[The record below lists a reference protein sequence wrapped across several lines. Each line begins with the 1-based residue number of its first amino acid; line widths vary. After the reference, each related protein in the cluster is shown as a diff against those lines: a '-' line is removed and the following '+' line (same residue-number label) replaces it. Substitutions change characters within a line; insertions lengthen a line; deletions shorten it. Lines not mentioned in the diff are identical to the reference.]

1 MVPGATKTGAGVKSV
16 QLLSSLFDQTVH
28 ITLDALTLKLA
39 QRDQTSNEDALHEHV
54 NVE

>member
-1 MVPGATKTGAGVKSV
+1 
-16 QLLSSLFDQTVH
+16 VH

>member
-1 MVPGATKTGAGVKSV
+1 
-16 QLLSSLFDQTVH
+16 
-28 ITLDALTLKLA
+28 ALTLKLA